1 MRKRKTKFIEPR
13 TSHESFAAV
22 STKSLYSDSME
33 ERATICC
40 FFDDQARNEIMTMV
54 FKNWYGQ
61 KTSFDPGYWFNPI
74 LYRFWGILL
83 D

>member
-1 MRKRKTKFIEPR
+1 
-13 TSHESFAAV
+13 
-22 STKSLYSDSME
+22 ME

-61 KTSFDPGYWFNPI
+61 KTIFDPGYWFNPI